1 MPELK
6 VAEHRPDLGP
16 EGCTG
21 VRAFGQLGKIPLDKQ
36 EGDNLFFSDSCQ
48 RLDPRQETG
57 RFPGRAVLYQPYQV
71 AAEEIHQDRLGLVIE
86 VMTGGDRGPSNPPGS
101 FCEGFSSKDSTD
113 RAGPLSTPL
122 LLQEGVKIRS
132 EEIRE

>member
-6 VAEHRPDLGP
+6 VAKHRPDLGP

-21 VRAFGQLGKIPLDKQ
+21 VWAFGEFGKIPLDKQ

-71 AAEEIHQDRLGLVIE
+71 APEEIHQDRLGLVIE
-86 VMTGGDRGPSNPPGS
+86 VMPGGDRGPSHPPGS
-101 FCEGFSSKDSTD
+101 FCEGFSPKDSTD

>member
-1 MPELK
+1 MAEFK

-21 VRAFGQLGKIPLDKQ
+21 IRAFGELGKIPLDKQ
-36 EGDNLFFSDSCQ
+36 EGHNLFFRDHCQ
-48 RLDPRQETG
+48 GLDPRQETG
-57 RFPGRAVLYQPYQV
+57 RFSRRAVLYQPDQI
-71 AAEEIHQDRLGLVIE
+71 APEEIHQDRLGLVIE
-86 VMTGGDRGPSNPPGS
+86 VMPGGDLGPSHPPGS
-101 FCEGFSSKDSTD
+101 FCEGFSPKDSTD